1 MAKLRVVPATP
12 IDALAGLDPTRLS
25 EQDLG
30 ILALCSELAREAT
43 ASERHPVGLAQR
55 ALHAGEAVKAIR
67 ILRLFLTEHELD
79 YRRKSY
85 KVNAERI
92 AHFREIR
99 GLTQAQLA
107 KMLGKTTGQI
117 SHVERGRN
125 GLSAASFLLVLSA
138 LEVTAANLLLP
149 APLLARK

>member
-1 MAKLRVVPATP
+1 MTKLRAVPATP
-12 IDALAGLDPTRLS
+12 VDALAGLDPTQLS
-25 EQDLG
+25 GEDLG
-30 ILALCSELAREAT
+30 ILALCADLARVT
-43 ASERHPVGLAQR
+43 DASERHPVGQLQR
-55 ALHAGEAVKAIR
+55 AIHAGEALKAIR
-67 ILRLFLTEHELD
+67 ILRLFLAENELD
-79 YRRKSY
+79 YHCKSY
-85 KVNAERI
+85 KVDAERI

-107 KMLGKTTGQI
+107 KMIGKTTAQI

-125 GLSAASFLLVLSA
+125 GLSIASLLLALGA